1 MDYYRDWVTRQSW
14 EFLQKLRRRFRFVLI
29 GGWAVWLYTEQL
41 KSKDID
47 LVIDLPELDKL
58 KAGYGVAKNERLRK
72 YEMHQGEV
80 EVDIYV
86 PFYSNPGVPAEEIL
100 ADGRVI
106 GGFQVPSRELLLV
119 LKSVAWESRRASAKG
134 RKDLID
140 IVGLLETGKLT
151 KQPLRRLFSQKHLES
166 VKELLK
172 RELTAL
178 IKVEELNLN
187 QHRVARAKK
196 KWLEALR

>member
-100 ADGRVI
+100 GDGRAI

-151 KQPLRRLFSQKHLES
+151 KQPLRRLFSRKDLKS
-166 VKELLK
+166 VRELLK